1 MENIIISILSILI
14 GVGATI
20 YASRHYYRRSVEK
33 ELTPFMQLQSNV
45 LSHIDEEV
53 KTDLHIE
60 YKGVKVENLQQ
71 IQFLIANTGER
82 AIRDIIRPMRL
93 DLPKEVEIME
103 GSILHIS
110 PEGREVEFKI
120 LESRS
125 AVEFDFPLL
134 NKDDFF
140 IFKLLVK
147 GTPSKSDLK
156 FSLVA
161 DDLPPKLDI
170 QRLSYNQIESDQKLV
185 KSEFELGMFLTGLGF
200 LLSSFVVLF
209 LAHYVQP
216 EAIPEFQ
223 SKSYL
228 WLNSV
233 PIATIATIIGYI
245 VGGLLFLLG
254 ILLASISLFENFEFP
269 KKNRKF
275 KVPSDLAMTSH
286 GDYVFSD
293 PVKIEIDTANKSSN
307 TDGKKAAAG
316 S

>member
-1 MENIIISILSILI
+1 MENIIISILSVLI

-33 ELTPFMQLQSNV
+33 ELIPFMQLQSNV

-82 AIRDIIRPMRL
+82 AIRDIIRPMKF
-93 DLPKEVEIME
+93 DLPDDVEILE

-125 AVEFDFPLL
+125 TVEFEFPLL

-140 IFKLLVK
+140 IFRLLVK
-147 GTPSKSDLK
+147 GTPSKEDLK

-161 DDLPPKLDI
+161 DDLPPQLDI
-170 QRLSYNQIESDQKLV
+170 QRLSYNQIESDQKSV
-185 KSEFELGMFLTGLGF
+185 KPEFGIGMFLTGLVF
-200 LLSSFVVLF
+200 LLFSFVVIF
-209 LAHYVQP
+209 FAHYVQP
-216 EAIPEFQ
+216 EAIPKFQ
-223 SKSYL
+223 SESYL
-228 WLNSV
+228 WLNSI
-233 PIATIATIIGYI
+233 PIVTITTIIGYI
-245 VGGLLFLLG
+245 VGGLLLLLG
-254 ILLASISLFENFEFP
+254 LLLASISLFENFEFP
-269 KKNRKF
+269 KRNPKF
-275 KVPSDLAMTSH
+275 KIPSDLAMAPH
-286 GDYVFSD
+286 GDFVFTE
-293 PVKIEIDTANKSSN
+293 PVKIVKDTANKSSN
-307 TDGKKAAAG
+307 ADGEKAAAG